1 MSEDRC
7 DFEWST
13 VKNNER
19 NQRSKLQGVETYLFQ
34 RPNYVT
40 NLIKKKTSL
49 SRGFRFNRE
58 IDRGQRWLSRSG
70 TEMSRKSG

>member
-19 NQRSKLQGVETYLFQ
+19 NQRSKLQGVETYSFQ

-40 NLIKKKTSL
+40 NLIQKKLPCQEGLDLTGK
-49 SRGFRFNRE
+49 
-58 IDRGQRWLSRSG
+58 
-70 TEMSRKSG
+70 